1 MTRGR
6 ARRRG
11 SREAAALLALWG
23 LLAASAPSAQPA
35 PNASGIYTCVDAQGR
50 RHTSDRPIPECLDRE
65 QAIRN
70 RDGSLRGTLPPSF
83 TAEERAQREEQR
95 RRAAAAEAERQERL
109 RRDRNLLAR
118 YPDEASHR
126 RARAVALEPI
136 LRAEAS
142 NQQRLKEL
150 EGERR
155 KLADEAE
162 FYPRGDLPRA
172 LRLRMESNR
181 AALEAQQ
188 AATAEHQA
196 ERRRI
201 DSRYDEELVRLRQLW
216 AERAAALGR
225 SAPPASAR

>member
-1 MTRGR
+1 MTSAGAQRGGPI
-6 ARRRG
+6 A
-11 SREAAALLALWG
+11 AAALLG
-23 LLAASAPSAQPA
+23 LSGLMAMSAPSAQPA
-35 PNASGIYTCVDAQGR
+35 PNASGIYTCVDAKGR

-70 RDGSLRGTLPPSF
+70 RDGSQRGTLPPSY

-118 YPDEASHR
+118 YPDEAAHR

-136 LRAEAS
+136 LQAEAS
-142 NQQRLKEL
+142 NQQRLQTL
-150 EGERR
+150 EREHR

-162 FYPRGDLPRA
+162 FYPGGDLPRA
-172 LRLRMESNR
+172 LRLRMEANR

-188 AATAEHQA
+188 AATADHQA

-201 DSRYDEELVRLRQLW
+201 DARYDAELARLRQLW
-216 AERAAALGR
+216 AERAAAPGG
-225 SAPPASAR
+225 AARP